1 MRESAI
7 EAPRAPM
14 AAQLASFLVIGGGV
28 ATAYVALSTAAMTLP
43 IPAPRWIISGFCYAL
58 FIIPAYLLHRRYSFS
73 SSAPHG
79 SALPRYVTV
88 QLSALVLATL
98 FSYLAYGV
106 AGLPTPI
113 AATLVIALTSG
124 VNFMV
129 LRLWAFS
136 HPDAGGQV
144 GRKPFKFDRKSFML
158 SDRNSPLLRRRA
170 YVLSHGLAR
179 AIPGRG
185 TVLDLGCGDGQVA
198 FSLMRLRPDLS
209 VEGVDIVP
217 RAKTLVPVTQ
227 YDGVTLPYADKSFD
241 YVTIVDVLHHTTDP
255 VPVLREACRVARQ
268 GVVIKDHLRE
278 GFMAQTTLAVM
289 DWIGNFGDGVPMP
302 YNYLSRSEWQ
312 AALFAAR
319 LEMVSSEENLGIY
332 LPPISWI
339 ADRHLHFVA
348 LARPKD

>member
-1 MRESAI
+1 MRDSAI
-7 EAPRAPM
+7 EAPRVSL
-14 AAQLASFLVIGGGV
+14 AAQLASFLIIGGG
-28 ATAYVALSTAAMTLP
+28 AAAAFIALSTAAMSLP
-43 IPAPRWIISGFCYAL
+43 IAAPRWVVSGACYAL
-58 FIIPAYLLHRRYSFS
+58 FIVPVYLLHRRFSFS

-79 SALPRYVTV
+79 SALPRYVAV

-106 AGLPTPI
+106 AGLPTPV

-136 HPDAGGQV
+136 HPSAGGQV
-144 GRKPFKFDRKSFML
+144 ERQPFKFDRKSFML

-170 YVLSHGLAR
+170 YVLSHSLAR

-198 FSLMRLRPDLS
+198 FSLMRLRPDLK

-217 RAKTLVPVTQ
+217 RAKTLIPVTQ
-227 YDGVTLPYADKSFD
+227 YDGVTLPHADKSFD

-255 VPVLREACRVARQ
+255 VPVLREACRVARE

-278 GFMAQTTLAVM
+278 GFLAQMTLAVM

-312 AALFAAR
+312 AALFSAR
-319 LEMVSSEENLGIY
+319 LEMVSSNEKLGIY

-339 ADRHLHFVA
+339 ADRQLHFVA
-348 LARPKD
+348 LTRPKA